1 MTELSKRKI
10 SARYS
15 NLLKTFANMML
26 NKLRTGL
33 KIANCKDPTEIAL
46 RLTKED
52 DRILRALSNGTK
64 KVKKTYQSQ

>member
-1 MTELSKRKI
+1 
-10 SARYS
+10 
-15 NLLKTFANMML
+15 ML